1 MSLKPTGGNGTH
13 SKRKEKS
20 RIRAFLTAA
29 AFCTALG
36 TAAYLLLPLSNLL
49 DTRISPGFPSM
60 QDGGYSPWGLS
71 GLFISLLIL
80 IVLLVLQSFNRRGDG
95 KDTDALDTRA
105 RMILDVLINSIPDR
119 VYVKDRES
127 RFLLLNRALL
137 RQLGVDR
144 EEDAIGKT
152 DADFF
157 PADLAKTYREDEARV
172 INTGRAV
179 VNKEDA
185 GVSGAGVSGAGV
197 SGGDEQYYLTTK
209 LPLRDE
215 DGKVIGLFGI
225 SRDITVRKKSEIMIR
240 EKNRVLVDGASA
252 LAASVSQIQSTA
264 SELAASMEELRRS
277 AEIASEHAE
286 GVTRIAREAADASEE
301 GEKATRDTVD
311 FIMGMKKQIDT
322 ISESVG
328 QLSGKSSSAESI
340 VHTVKDLSN
349 QANLL
354 AVNTSLEASKAGE
367 QGRGVQ
373 IIAREIRILAQRSR
387 TATGRI
393 QTILSDIRTAAE
405 EVVMRMEQGSK
416 SIAEGMTRTVH
427 AGETIGTLADSIREA
442 SESALQIASSSRE
455 QFVGVDQNLAAVR
468 QLEEVAHNMGD
479 LGNKM
484 KTLSVRTGEVK
495 DDE

>member
-1 MSLKPTGGNGTH
+1 MSVKPIGGNGTH
-13 SKRKEKS
+13 GKKKEKN
-20 RIRAFLTAA
+20 RIQAFLTAA

-36 TAAYLLLPLSNLL
+36 TAAYLLLPLLNLF
-49 DTRISPGFPSM
+49 DTRILPGFPSM
-60 QDGGYSPWGLS
+60 PEGGYSPWGLS

-80 IVLLVLQSFNRRGDG
+80 ISFLVLQSFNRRGDG
-95 KDTDALDTRA
+95 KDTDVLDTRA

-137 RQLGVDR
+137 RHLGVER
-144 EEDAIGKT
+144 EEEAIGKT

-157 PADLAKTYREDEARV
+157 SADLAKSYREDEAEV
-172 INTGRAV
+172 INRGRAV
-179 VNKEDA
+179 VNKEDV
-185 GVSGAGVSGAGV
+185 GVSGAGVSGEE
-197 SGGDEQYYLTTK
+197 EQYYLTTK

-215 DGKVIGLFGI
+215 EGKVIGLFGI
-225 SRDITVRKKSEIMIR
+225 SRDITVRKKSEIMIQ
-240 EKNRVLVDGASA
+240 EKNRGLVDGASA

-264 SELAASMEELRRS
+264 SELATSMEELRRS

-286 GVTRIAREAADASEE
+286 GVTRIARKAADASEE

-311 FIMGMKKQIDT
+311 FIMGMKRQIDT

-340 VHTVKDLSN
+340 VHTVKDLAN

-367 QGRGVQ
+367 KGRGIQ
-373 IIAREIRILAQRSR
+373 IIAREIRNLAQRSR
-387 TATGRI
+387 SATGRI

-405 EVVMRMEQGSK
+405 EVISRMEQGSK

-427 AGETIGTLADSIREA
+427 AGETIGRLADSIREA

-468 QLEEVAHNMGD
+468 QLEEVAHKMGD